1 MKKEVVEFVVRNI
14 LLDEGLCGGIYD
26 TKNAPFRI
34 KTSETNID
42 LAVLFKNKLLDKGRD
57 ISIYTS
63 HDFLLFGYV
72 KIKKTDSFIL
82 AGPAKS
88 EVKVP
93 DSTLRSLMADFN
105 LDLTQSS
112 NVAFLLKD
120 APQMDFATLL
130 SILYKIYVIV
140 NDEIPPSDQYFDSY
154 DGLTEKSIPQAVYKD
169 TVRINDEEEMSGGDY
184 AKYYED
190 QLVLY
195 IQSGNPDDFE
205 KIVPNKFQS
214 RTMLYDMEGIR
225 QYKDRIVSCIAI
237 VSRASIEAGLDTNTA
252 YKLNDIYINK
262 IERATSIEQMNMI
275 VTPMFKDF
283 CSRVGEIHLK
293 KTDNP
298 TLNRAMTYINE
309 HLREKLSTSIVAEAI
324 NVSQSYLSIKFKKA
338 TGTNFTTYINQQKV
352 EEAKRLLR
360 LTDKPLTDISNY
372 LSFSS
377 QSYFQNIFRKHVK
390 MTPLNYRNQKKE
402 EEKKA
407 K

>member
-1 MKKEVVEFVVRNI
+1 MKKEVVEYVVRNI

-26 TKNAPFRI
+26 HKNGAFLIR
-34 KTSETNID
+34 TSENNLD
-42 LAVLFKNKLLDKGRD
+42 LAILFKDKLLNKGRD

-72 KIKKTDSFIL
+72 KIKGTDNFIL
-82 AGPAKS
+82 AGPAKA
-88 EVKVP
+88 EAKVS
-93 DSTLRSLMADFN
+93 DSTLRSLMADYN

-112 NVAFLLKD
+112 SVASLLKD

-154 DGLTEKSIPQAVYKD
+154 DGLKEGTIPQAVYKD
-169 TVRINDEEEMSGGDY
+169 TVRINDEEEMSGADY
-184 AKYYED
+184 SKYYED

-214 RTMLYDMEGIR
+214 RTMLYDMEDIR
-225 QYKDRIVSCIAI
+225 QYKDRIISCIAI
-237 VSRASIEAGLDTNTA
+237 VSRASIEAGLDTTTA

-262 IERATSIEQMNMI
+262 IERSSSIEQMNII

-283 CSRVGEIHLK
+283 CSRVGELRLK

-309 HLREKLSTSIVAEAI
+309 HLREKLSTSIVADAI

-338 TGTNFTTYINQQKV
+338 TGMNFTTYINQQKV

-377 QSYFQNIFRKHVK
+377 QSYFQNIFRKQVGI
-390 MTPLNYRNQKKE
+390 TPLNYRNKKNE
-402 EEKKA
+402 ETKKA